1 LGGRIQQVLK
11 LAFLGSE
18 TDPLASFCATRR
30 AYKTGRWDPTARS
43 VSSCTWTCQLHA
55 GICLAATGDF
65 LGSFSL
71 LDLFVP
77 LSVRCITGDTAEAG
91 NTQDGCSK
99 DAPACGRAQ
108 RKCCRPIRSYSAVLS
123 LQVVAKPKRAI
134 LTKQRV
140 PYNKTTPD
148 PTLTKNPS

>member
-1 LGGRIQQVLK
+1 MVLCIVGGSLQQVLK

-18 TDPLASFCATRR
+18 TDPLASFCATQG
-30 AYKTGRWDPTARS
+30 AYRTGRWASTARS

-55 GICLAATGDF
+55 GIRLTATGDF

-77 LSVRCITGDTAEAG
+77 LSVRCILGDTAEAG
-91 NTQDGCSK
+91 NTQAGCGK
-99 DAPACGRAQ
+99 DAPACERTHREGDIPNKAS
-108 RKCCRPIRSYSAVLS
+108 IS
-123 LQVVAKPKRAI
+123 LQVIARPKRAI

-140 PYNKTTPD
+140 PYNRTTPD
-148 PTLTKNPS
+148 LA

>member
-1 LGGRIQQVLK
+1 MVLCIVGGTYP
-11 LAFLGSE
+11 AN
-18 TDPLASFCATRR
+18 PLASFCATRR

-77 LSVRCITGDTAEAG
+77 LSVRCIPGDTAEAG
-91 NTQDGCSK
+91 NTK
-99 DAPACGRAQ
+99 WPE
-108 RKCCRPIRSYSAVLS
+108 AVLS
-123 LQVVAKPKRAI
+123 LQVVARPKRAI

-148 PTLTKNPS
+148 PALTKNPS